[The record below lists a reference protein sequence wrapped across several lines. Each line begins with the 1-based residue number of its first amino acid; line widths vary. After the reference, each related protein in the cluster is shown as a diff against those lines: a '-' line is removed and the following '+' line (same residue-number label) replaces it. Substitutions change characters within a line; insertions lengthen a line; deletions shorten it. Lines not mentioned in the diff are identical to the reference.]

1 MRRRALLFAGVCS
14 FIAALGSV
22 PMAGQQAARPTT
34 SSPAAAAPSPATQ
47 VAAAAPTPGAPHR
60 AVLNRYCVTC
70 HNQRLV
76 TAGVALDTL
85 DMDNVVKDAPVWE
98 KVVRKLRTHSMP
110 PAGLPRPDVAS
121 YDAVATYLETAL
133 DKELTVRPNPGRTVL
148 RRLNR
153 FEYTNA
159 VRDLLGVEVDADSI
173 LPIDEVKFGFDNISS
188 SLSVTPL
195 LLERYMSAAYKI
207 ADLAVGETAV
217 KPSSEAYPVDLFLQQ
232 DERMSPDLPFGSR
245 GGTVVRHHFPVDGEY
260 TVKVTLQRNS
270 RGYVRGLFEA
280 HQLEFR
286 VDGAR
291 VGQVTI
297 GGGPKMAVPGPPF
310 SQAGTLGEE
319 ESDLYQLTDV
329 DAHLEA
335 RFTAKAGSRL
345 VGVTFID
352 EDLVPEGVLR
362 PKMTEVD
369 KVQNKGGLPAVEH
382 IEVAG
387 PFNPTGVTDT
397 DSHKKIFV
405 CRPAS
410 PREEE
415 PCAQKIL
422 TSLARRAYRR
432 SLTVRETQTLV
443 GVYKSVRGGG
453 EDFDGGIRAGI
464 SRILVGPEFLYRV
477 ERDPAA
483 AAPNSVHRI
492 SDLEMATR
500 LSFFLWSSVPDD
512 ELLTVAEQ
520 GKLKDPVVLEQQVRR
535 MLADPRAESL
545 VTNFAGQWLY
555 LRNLKG
561 SRPDPGI
568 FTEFDS
574 SLRDAFRQETELFVG
589 STIHEDQSVLR
600 LIDANYTYLN
610 ERLAKHYGIPNVY
623 GSHFRRV
630 ALDGPFDVRRGLMG
644 QGSLLTVTSYANRTS
659 VVLRG
664 KWVLEN
670 ILGAPPPP
678 PPPNVP
684 ALERSGTIGKL
695 PLRQLMQQHRANP
708 VCAVCHNR
716 MDPIGFSLENFDAI
730 GQWRAEEGG
739 APIDASTV
747 LQDGTAFEGPAG
759 LRRVLVNQPDQFAGT
774 IAERLLTYALGRG
787 LEYYDQPAIR
797 SIVREARQQD
807 YRWSSLILA
816 TVKSMPFQVRKAEQR

>member
-1 MRRRALLFAGVCS
+1 MRRRALLLAGVCS
-14 FIAALGSV
+14 FVAALGIV
-22 PMAGQQAARPTT
+22 PTASQQPARPAPP
-34 SSPAAAAPSPATQ
+34 SPTAAAPLPAAPAS
-47 VAAAAPTPGAPHR
+47 VAAATPGAPHR
-60 AVLNRYCVTC
+60 AVLSRYCVTC
-70 HNQRLV
+70 HNQRLL
-76 TAGVALDTL
+76 TAGLALDTL

-110 PAGLPRPDVAS
+110 PAGMPRPDAAG

-133 DKELTVRPNPGRTVL
+133 DRELTVRPNPGRTVL

-159 VRDLLGVEVDADSI
+159 VRDLLGVEVDGDSI

-207 ADLAVGETAV
+207 ADLAVGATAV

-245 GGTVVRHHFPVDGEY
+245 GGTAVRHHFPVDGEY

-352 EDLVPEGVLR
+352 ENLVPEGVLR

-369 KVQNKGGLPAVEH
+369 KVQNKGGQPAVEH

-387 PFNPTGVTDT
+387 PFKVTGVTET
-397 DSHKKIFV
+397 ASHQKIFV
-405 CRPAS
+405 CRPATS
-410 PREEE
+410 REDEA
-415 PCAQKIL
+415 CAQKIL

-432 SLTVRETQTLV
+432 PLTVRETQMLV
-443 GVYKSVRGGG
+443 GIYKSVRGDG
-453 EDFDGGIRAGI
+453 EDFEGGIRAGI

-477 ERDPAA
+477 ERNPAGG
-483 AAPNSVHRI
+483 PNAVGRI

-500 LSFFLWSSVPDD
+500 LSFFIWSSIPDD
-512 ELLTVAEQ
+512 ELLTAAEQ
-520 GKLKDPVVLEQQVRR
+520 GTLKDPVVLERQVRR
-535 MLADPRAESL
+535 MLADPKAESL
-545 VTNFAGQWLY
+545 ITNFAGQWLY

-561 SRPDPGI
+561 TRPDPGI

-574 SLRDAFRQETELFVG
+574 SLREAFRQETELFVG
-589 STIHEDQSVLR
+589 STLTEDQSVLR
-600 LIDANYTYLN
+600 LLDANYTYLN
-610 ERLAKHYGIPNVY
+610 ERLARHYGIPDVY

-630 ALDGPFDVRRGLMG
+630 TLEGPSDVRRGLMG

-684 ALERSGTIGKL
+684 ALERSGAIGKL

-730 GQWRAEEGG
+730 GQWRTDEGG

-759 LRRVLVNQPDQFAGT
+759 LRRVLMNQPDQFAGT

-787 LEYYDQPAIR
+787 LEHYDQPAIR
-797 SIVREARQQD
+797 GIVREARQAD

>member
-1 MRRRALLFAGVCS
+1 MRRRALLFAGVLS
-14 FIAALGSV
+14 FAAALGTV
-22 PMAGQQAARPTT
+22 
-34 SSPAAAAPSPATQ
+34 PAASQQPGPRVTPPAAPVASTPAAPTP
-47 VAAAAPTPGAPHR
+47 AAPTPGAPHR

-70 HNQRLV
+70 HNQRLL
-76 TAGVALDTL
+76 TAGLALDRL
-85 DMDNVVKDAPVWE
+85 DLDSVVKDATVWE

-110 PAGLPRPDVAS
+110 PAGLPRPDAAG

-133 DKELTVRPNPGRTVL
+133 DRELALRPNPGWTVL

-159 VRDLLGVEVDADSI
+159 VRDLLGVEVDGDSI

-207 ADLAVGETAV
+207 ADLAVGETEV
-217 KPSSEAYPVDLFLQQ
+217 RPGSEAYPVDLFLQQ

-245 GGTVVRHHFPVDGEY
+245 GGIVVRHHFPVDGEY

-280 HQLEFR
+280 HQLDFR

-345 VGVTFID
+345 VGVTFMD
-352 EDLVPEGVLR
+352 ENLVPEGVLR

-369 KVQNKGGLPAVEH
+369 KVQNKGGQPAVEH
-382 IEVAG
+382 VEIAG
-387 PFNPTGVTDT
+387 PFNVTGVTDT
-397 DSHKKIFV
+397 ESHKKIFV
-405 CRPAS
+405 CRPAN

-422 TSLARRAYRR
+422 TGLARRAYRR
-432 SLTVRETQTLV
+432 PLTVREAQTLI

-453 EDFDGGIRAGI
+453 EDFEGGIRGGI

-477 ERDPAA
+477 ERGPAT
-483 AAPNSVHRI
+483 AAPNSVRRI

-500 LSFFLWSSVPDD
+500 LSFFLWSSIPDD
-512 ELLTVAEQ
+512 ALLTAAEQ
-520 GKLKDPVVLEQQVRR
+520 GTLKDPVVLEQQVRR
-535 MLADPRAESL
+535 MLADPRATSL

-555 LRNLKG
+555 LRNLRG

-574 SLRDAFRQETELFVG
+574 SLRDAFRQETELFVA
-589 STIHEDQSVLR
+589 STLEEDQSVLR

-610 ERLAKHYGIPNVY
+610 ERLARHYGIPDVY

-630 ALDGPFDVRRGLMG
+630 TLDGPFDVRRGLMG

-684 ALERSGTIGKL
+684 ALERSGAIGKL

-730 GQWRAEEGG
+730 GQWRTNEGG

-747 LQDGTAFEGPAG
+747 LQDGTAFNGPAG
-759 LRRVLVNQPDQFAGT
+759 LRQVLMNQPDQFAGT
-774 IAERLLTYALGRG
+774 IAERMLTYALGRG

-797 SIVREARQQD
+797 GIVREARQKD